1 MKTIPA
7 QAPVPSTPSTPTPPV
22 PDPGTRER
30 PRLPAWARAVIPM
43 LLLMPIALT
52 VAVPMLIPGY
62 AAASERR
69 DDLTALVFAASTVLP
84 LALYLLASW
93 ILVRRVDRKPF
104 SALGLRFDRGALVG
118 LLGGTAI
125 AIAIHLAAYWTT
137 ESLGIVR
144 TVDPAVMQEPYSRMS
159 LLGLVVFVVARSFI
173 LQGIGEEL
181 LFRGYV
187 LQTLHRQPIIAVL
200 VAAIAFTVPHLASGG
215 GQESMLERVIYLA
228 MPFGLSISA
237 GFLAIACRSV
247 WAGVGIHGGIH
258 VAVAIATALGFT
270 AKGPGMW
277 LTVGALHILVGVL
290 VAALVPRSRWAE
302 VRAAGPYARPAAH
315 EIPGDSPSITR

>member
-1 MKTIPA
+1 
-7 QAPVPSTPSTPTPPV
+7 
-22 PDPGTRER
+22 
-30 PRLPAWARAVIPM
+30 
-43 LLLMPIALT
+43 
-52 VAVPMLIPGY
+52 MLIPGY

-118 LLGGTAI
+118 LLGG
-125 AIAIHLAAYWTT
+125 
-137 ESLGIVR
+137 
-144 TVDPAVMQEPYSRMS
+144 
-159 LLGLVVFVVARSFI
+159 
-173 LQGIGEEL
+173 
-181 LFRGYV
+181 
-187 LQTLHRQPIIAVL
+187 
-200 VAAIAFTVPHLASGG
+200 
-215 GQESMLERVIYLA
+215 
-228 MPFGLSISA
+228 
-237 GFLAIACRSV
+237 
-247 WAGVGIHGGIH
+247 IH

-270 AKGPGMW
+270 ANGPGMW